1 MPIHLNDYVVQ
12 LNQGSAI
19 AYFMMEDTIESEPT
33 SCHEAQGKSE
43 WENAM
48 IDEITTL
55 MKNSTWDLVPKP
67 NDVDVI
73 TGLFGLL

>member
-1 MPIHLNDYVVQ
+1 
-12 LNQGSAI
+12 
-19 AYFMMEDTIESEPT
+19 MMEDTIESEPT
-33 SCHEAQGKSE
+33 SYHEAQGKSE

-73 TGLFGLL
+73 TCK